1 MFYKNNKKMIKK
13 QIDKEKIIEMYKNG
27 DTLIKISNF
36 FGFKSYNFISKI
48 LKNEGFNLNL
58 RIGSNSRKKSLN
70 ENYFD
75 NIDTPNK
82 AYILGW
88 IISDGYVNKN
98 KLKFGLKDLEILE
111 FIKNEMN
118 SGHKISE
125 FFIYDDRTK
134 KTYSQYSLQI
144 CSKKISESLNKLG
157 IHQSKSFTVD
167 LPKIPE
173 NLYSHLIRGIFDG
186 DGYVGEG
193 KYITGGLYPRFSLIL
208 SENLYNSLS
217 PIFNSLNINLK
228 KPDIVAEKDGNIIF
242 KLRVYR
248 KKELRYFFNYIY
260 GDGSVAKLNRKY
272 DKFKKLLG
280 DTDPINNLTIK
291 KYSLTG
297 ELIDTY
303 KSIRKAG
310 EHSNIPHQTLYS
322 KLVKNK
328 IKEYKGFKWEVF
340 Q

>member
-1 MFYKNNKKMIKK
+1 MIKK
-13 QIDKEKIIEMYKNG
+13 QIDKEKIIKMYENG

-36 FGFKSYNFISKI
+36 FGFKSYGPISKI
-48 LKNEGFNLNL
+48 LKNEGFNLTL
-58 RIGSNSRKKSLN
+58 RKGSNSRKKSLN

-125 FFIYDDRTK
+125 VFIYDNRTK
-134 KTYSQYSLQI
+134 KTYTQYSLQI

-157 IHQSKSFTVD
+157 IHQSKSFTVG
-167 LPKIPE
+167 LPKMPE

-186 DGYVGEG
+186 DGYIGEG
-193 KYITGGLYPRFSLIL
+193 KNSCGNLFPRFSLIL
-208 SENLYNSLS
+208 SEKLYNSLT

-228 KPDIVAEKDGNIIF
+228 KPAIVAKKDDDIILE
-242 KLRVYR
+242 LRVYR

-280 DTDPINNLTIK
+280 NTDPINNLTIK

-328 IKEYKGFKWEVF
+328 IKEYKGFRWEVF